1 MVVECYST
9 TEMRIGRG
17 STSLATA
24 IHVSNVYEMIKCTNV
39 WKEGLLE
46 SHFGFNYQNNERNV
60 LQTRLTE
67 NPLWLLATTECV
79 GHVAPP
85 PLDV

>member
-1 MVVECYST
+1 MVECYST

-24 IHVSNVYEMIKCTNV
+24 IHMSNVYEMIALMC
-39 WKEGLLE
+39 GLLE
-46 SHFGFNYQNNERNV
+46 SHFGFNYQNNERNM

-67 NPLWLLATTECV
+67 NPLSLLATTECV
-79 GHVAPP
+79 GHVAP
-85 PLDV
+85 LDV

>member
-1 MVVECYST
+1 
-9 TEMRIGRG
+9 
-17 STSLATA
+17 
-24 IHVSNVYEMIKCTNV
+24 MIKCTNV

-46 SHFGFNYQNNERNV
+46 SHFGCNYQNNERNV

-79 GHVAPP
+79 GHVAPSMFKHAVIP
-85 PLDV
+85 SFILFPLKVAEE

>member
-1 MVVECYST
+1 MVVECYS
-9 TEMRIGRG
+9 

-24 IHVSNVYEMIKCTNV
+24 IHVSNVYEIIKCTNV

-79 GHVAPP
+79 GHVAMQLFPRSFFF
-85 PLDV
+85 L